1 MDAHAGRVPGMVQE
15 LESRS
20 DRIREL
26 QSEVTQL
33 RHAVT
38 AHALIDQA
46 IGVLVAVGRITPEEA
61 WDALRETSMCTNTKL
76 RKVAELVVEWAQNE
90 CLPAD
95 IRDELAPR
103 LQSHTPE

>member
-1 MDAHAGRVPGMVQE
+1 VDTHAGRVPGVVQE
-15 LESRS
+15 MESRS

-26 QSEVTQL
+26 EAEVTQL

-76 RKVAELVVEWAQNE
+76 RQVAELVVDWARNGY
-90 CLPAD
+90 LPAD

-103 LQSHTPE
+103 LQPHEPG